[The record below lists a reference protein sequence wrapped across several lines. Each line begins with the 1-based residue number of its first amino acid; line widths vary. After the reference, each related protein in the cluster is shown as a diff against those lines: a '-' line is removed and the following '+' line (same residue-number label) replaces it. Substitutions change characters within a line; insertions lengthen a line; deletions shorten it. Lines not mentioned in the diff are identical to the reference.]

1 MKFKK
6 PKFWDLE
13 KQNLAAYLLFPFTI
27 FLRLNNL
34 FLDIPQ
40 QKLTSL

>member
-13 KQNLAAYLLFPFTI
+13 KQNLTAYLLFPFTI
-27 FLRLNNL
+27 FLRLNN
-34 FLDIPQ
+34 FF
-40 QKLTSL
+40 